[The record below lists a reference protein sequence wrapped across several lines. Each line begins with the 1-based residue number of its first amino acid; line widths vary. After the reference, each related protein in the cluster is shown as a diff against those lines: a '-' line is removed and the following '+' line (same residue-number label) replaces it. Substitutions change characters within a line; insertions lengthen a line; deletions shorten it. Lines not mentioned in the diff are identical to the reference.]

1 MCLVAPGGKP
11 ETWAQKSMSST
22 SGHIIH
28 LMPGDHTYATPEIPM
43 VIIWNG
49 LNHYC
54 PTYPSNWDDIINWK
68 LTLVNKHISEAISI
82 FGEVEGDLDDAHDFP
97 LCEQFHSL
105 RDTAVNAQKMLTS
118 ASVHIN
124 KVVIPEPHIGPD
136 PRDIMTSLT
145 RTTNL
150 AKHPVPT
157 VKGFMSERLE
167 SIVDVAEA
175 TNPAVPLV
183 PKFTSAPTQQ
193 TQTHSRPIPTPREI
207 PPVVPVS
214 KPCPTPVTRP
224 GATPVSKPGPTPVTR
239 PGPTPVSKPGPT
251 PVRKPGTTPVGK
263 PGGSGG
269 ARPKGSTPFIFLT
282 PKGPAPKPKP
292 RQHTVPS
299 IVVTIPLPIDM
310 TPPQPP
316 QVQAP
321 SNPVT
326 SSCPPL
332 TSSVPAS
339 SLAQHLVQGL
349 ASSVV
354 SSVVGKGKSAR
365 ERGKGKGPLKFDCV
379 QPGCSYSTYNKG
391 DFQIHM
397 DKHFG
402 ITYKCGQCH
411 KPFGSTK
418 SRDNHIRTIHLKQPR
433 ANCPQPDC
441 DFSHNDHGVTRVHL
455 YTSHGIGQEPK
466 CRHPDCA
473 DRDLFTNYRVYER
486 HIKTFH
492 IPKDQTCPHCGKK
505 YKGADRLGTH
515 IKEAHSQKVTLQ
527 CDECGRFFAS
537 QNSLRTHKTHQHK

>member
-1 MCLVAPGGKP
+1 
-11 ETWAQKSMSST
+11 
-22 SGHIIH
+22 
-28 LMPGDHTYATPEIPM
+28 MPGDHTYATPEIPM

-68 LTLVNKHISEAISI
+68 LTLVDKHISEAISI
-82 FGEVEGDLDDAHDFP
+82 FGEVEGELDDAHDFP

-150 AKHPVPT
+150 AKHPVPA

-183 PKFTSAPTQQ
+183 PIFTSAPTQQ
-193 TQTHSRPIPTPREI
+193 TQIHSRPIPTPREI

-214 KPCPTPVTRP
+214 KPGPTPVTRP
-224 GATPVSKPGPTPVTR
+224 GPTPVSKPGPTPVTR

-299 IVVTIPLPIDM
+299 IVCYNSSPYRHDSSSASTGSGSIKPCDFLLSTFDLFCPCLFFG
-310 TPPQPP
+310 T
-316 QVQAP
+316 AP
-321 SNPVT
+321 CSGT
-326 SSCPPL
+326 GIICCEFCCWE
-332 TSSVPAS
+332 
-339 SLAQHLVQGL
+339 GEIC
-349 ASSVV
+349 
-354 SSVVGKGKSAR
+354 KR
-365 ERGKGKGPLKFDCV
+365 ERK
-379 QPGCSYSTYNKG
+379 
-391 DFQIHM
+391 
-397 DKHFG
+397 
-402 ITYKCGQCH
+402 
-411 KPFGSTK
+411 
-418 SRDNHIRTIHLKQPR
+418 R
-433 ANCPQPDC
+433 
-441 DFSHNDHGVTRVHL
+441 
-455 YTSHGIGQEPK
+455 
-466 CRHPDCA
+466 
-473 DRDLFTNYRVYER
+473 
-486 HIKTFH
+486 
-492 IPKDQTCPHCGKK
+492 
-505 YKGADRLGTH
+505 
-515 IKEAHSQKVTLQ
+515 
-527 CDECGRFFAS
+527 
-537 QNSLRTHKTHQHK
+537 